1 MNIHEF
7 NVKPIFKPTK
17 TIKWMV
23 PDNIR
28 QYVKKVNITTWEIFS
43 QEDITLKPKEVKFIM
58 LGIGFIMSEGVVL
71 TSLSDSLTK
80 KRISLQNGVYL
91 TDTLNMI
98 IVLTNNSIENI
109 RIPKLT
115 TLCFVCYK
123 KLWSILKNDRDERE
137 NIPRIINH
145 TRTTNRPKCC

>member
-1 MNIHEF
+1 MNIHKF
-7 NVKPIFKPTK
+7 NVKPIYTPTK

-23 PDNIR
+23 PNKNR

-80 KRISLQNGVYL
+80 QRISLQNGVYL
-91 TDTLNMI
+91 TDTLNMT
-98 IVLTNNSIENI
+98 IVLTNNSAENI

-115 TLCFVCYK
+115 TLCFVCYN
-123 KLWSILKNDRDERE
+123 KL
-137 NIPRIINH
+137 
-145 TRTTNRPKCC
+145 

>member
-1 MNIHEF
+1 MNIHKF
-7 NVKPIFKPTK
+7 NVKPIYTPTK

-23 PDNIR
+23 SNETR
-28 QYVKKVNITTWEIFS
+28 QYVKKVNTTTWEIFS
-43 QEDITLKPKEVKFIM
+43 QEDITLKPKEEKFIM

-98 IVLTNNSIENI
+98 IVLTNNSTENI

-115 TLCFVCYK
+115 TLCFVCYN
-123 KLWSILKNDRDERE
+123 KL
-137 NIPRIINH
+137 
-145 TRTTNRPKCC
+145 

>member
-1 MNIHEF
+1 MNIHKF
-7 NVKPIFKPTK
+7 NVKPIYNPTK

-23 PDNIR
+23 PNETR
-28 QYVKKVNITTWEIFS
+28 QYVKKVNISTWEIFS
-43 QEDITLKPKEVKFIM
+43 QEDITLNPKEVKFIM

-91 TDTLNMI
+91 TDTINMI
-98 IVLTNNSIENI
+98 IVLTNNSTENI

-115 TLCFVCYK
+115 TLCFVCYN
-123 KLWSILKNDRDERE
+123 KL
-137 NIPRIINH
+137 
-145 TRTTNRPKCC
+145 

>member
-1 MNIHEF
+1 MNIHKF

-17 TIKWMV
+17 TIKWLI
-23 PDNIR
+23 PNETR
-28 QYVKKVNITTWEIFS
+28 QYVKKVNLYTWEIFS

-58 LGIGFIMSEGVVL
+58 LGIGFMMSEGVVL

-98 IVLTNNSIENI
+98 IVLTNNSTENI

-115 TLCFVCYK
+115 TLCFVCYN
-123 KLWSILKNDRDERE
+123 KL
-137 NIPRIINH
+137 
-145 TRTTNRPKCC
+145 